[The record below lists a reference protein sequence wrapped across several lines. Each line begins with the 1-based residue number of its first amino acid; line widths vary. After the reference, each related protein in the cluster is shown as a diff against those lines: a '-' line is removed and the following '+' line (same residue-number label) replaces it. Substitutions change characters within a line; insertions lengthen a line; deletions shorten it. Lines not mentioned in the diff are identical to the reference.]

1 MGHHGPRAHHRAV
14 AQGDAAHEHRVV
26 PQPHVVSG
34 DHPVVLPPPVDQ
46 SRVIRPQPVVGAAV
60 GKVVG
65 RRPDFGRVLHR
76 VDAHAGG
83 DGVELAQGGIDDVV
97 GAEAV
102 GVVPH
107 LGLLQHTVVA
117 DLHIA
122 AEPAVFRLGGGVDQ
136 RPVGAKL
143 FRKIQHYRLLQ
154 STTSLFFT
162 KYSAPE

>member
-1 MGHHGPRAHHRAV
+1 MGHHGPRAHHCAV

-26 PQPHVVSG
+26 AQPHVVSG
-34 DHPVVLPPPVDQ
+34 AHPVLAPPGDQAFIVL
-46 SRVIRPQPVVGAAV
+46 PQPVVGAAV

-65 RRPDFGRVLHR
+65 RRPELGRVLHR

-122 AEPAVFRLGGGVDQ
+122 AEPAVFRLGGWVDQ